1 MINLKELRD
10 IAKKFKVLYV
20 EDDKAVQKVMAKY
33 LQQLFFEVKTAD
45 DGLEGLALYEKSK
58 FDIVITDLSMPKMN
72 GIEMLKK
79 IREQSS
85 EQAILITTA
94 HNEPNYMTEAIKIGV
109 DGYII
114 KPFDYEQLNYELFKI
129 SEKLETFEENEAYK
143 KQLQRMVEQKTS
155 ELNSLVHVQKDNYEK
170 TLLAMVEIIEERD
183 TYTAG
188 HSQRVATYSKMIA
201 KEISCS
207 DEECDKIYR
216 AGILHDI
223 GKVATPDVVLL
234 KPGRLSNLEYK
245 LIKEHANVGYK
256 LLQNIPMFKDLSEII
271 RDHHERCDGSG
282 YPRGI
287 KANEINPLAKIMMLA
302 DTFDAMTTNRIYKGR
317 KDIKAAFDEILSLRG
332 TQFDKKVVDAALKA
346 LKNVKINQNIN
357 QLPHTDIEKERFAY
371 FYKDRLTDLYNHT
384 YLDVVLVQNSYDLKY
399 NDLHIFKLKNF
410 SKYNEINGWKNGD
423 LILIKIAN
431 ILRICFDS
439 QAVFRI
445 FGDDFVLLDNG
456 ECDTDAIKR
465 SIEQALQKTGIK
477 VDVMTIMLRD
487 NAVASVDELEQ
498 L

>member
-1 MINLKELRD
+1 MINLKELRS
-10 IAKKFKVLYV
+10 IAKNFKVLYV
-20 EDDKAVQKVMAKY
+20 EDDLAVQKVMAAY
-33 LQQLFFEVKTAD
+33 LQQLFLDVQSAND
-45 DGLEGLALYEKSK
+45 GVDGLSAYKSAH

-72 GIEMLKK
+72 GIEMLKR
-79 IREQSS
+79 IRQIHP

-94 HNEPNYMTEAIKIGV
+94 HNEPEYMIEAIKIGV

-129 SEKLETFEENEAYK
+129 SEKLEKFEENEAYK

-155 ELNSLVHVQKDNYEK
+155 ELNALMLSQKDNYER
-170 TLLAMVEIIEERD
+170 TLLAMVEMIEERD

-201 KEISCS
+201 KEMSYS
-207 DEECDKIYR
+207 DEVCDKIYR

-234 KPGRLSNLEYK
+234 KPGRLSDLEYK
-245 LIKEHANVGYK
+245 LIKEHVDVGYR
-256 LLQNIPMFKDLSEII
+256 LLQNIPMFKELAEIV

-287 KANEINPLAKIMMLA
+287 TAKEIHPLAKIMMLA

-317 KDIKAAFDEILSLRG
+317 KDVKAAFAEILSLKG
-332 TQFDKKVVDAALKA
+332 TQFDETVVEAALKA
-346 LKNVKINQNIN
+346 LKKVKINQNIN

-371 FYKDRLTDLYNHT
+371 FYKDRLTDLYNQS

-399 NDLHIFKLKNF
+399 NALHIFKLKKF
-410 SKYNEINGWKNGD
+410 SKYNEEYGWKNGD
-423 LILIKIAN
+423 VILKGIAD
-431 ILRICFDS
+431 ILRICFEPY
-439 QAVFRI
+439 AVFRI

-456 ECDTDAIKR
+456 ECDTAK
-465 SIEQALQKTGIK
+465 IEKNIVQILKET
-477 VDVMTIMLRD
+477 TIQVRTVSVSLTEEKII
-487 NAVASVDELEQ
+487 SVDDLEK